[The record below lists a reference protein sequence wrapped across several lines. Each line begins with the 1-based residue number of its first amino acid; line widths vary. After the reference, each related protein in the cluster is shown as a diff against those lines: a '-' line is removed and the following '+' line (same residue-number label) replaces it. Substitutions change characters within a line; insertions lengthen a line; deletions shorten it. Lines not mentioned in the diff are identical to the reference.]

1 MRVKIMVIRIIKQI
15 LNDKRTLALMLFAPL
30 ILLSLMNLL
39 FNSTSSNDPIIGVD
53 NINSSIVDTLKD
65 NDIVVKEYSDY
76 SNIEDKIKDDDLQAF
91 LYMKDDKLNITYENS
106 DPSKTLEINAKIGS
120 AITKV
125 KLEELVNLTKE
136 QGEIIKNQAT
146 LLASLEKMLS
156 NDNLNIKK
164 PSEMNVEVS
173 YIYGNENTNIFD
185 TMVPVLIGF
194 FVFFFVFLISGISL
208 LKERTSGT
216 LYKLLSTP
224 VRRSEI
230 VFGYL
235 IGYGL
240 FAILQTIIIVLFTV
254 YVLKVDILGS
264 LGLVVLTNIIIAFVA
279 LSLGILLSTF
289 ANSEFQMMQFI
300 PIIVVPQIFFSG
312 IISIHNMSQGL
323 QNFAKIMPMYYA
335 GDALSQVIIKGN
347 SLSYIG
353 KDLLILLLFAFC
365 FTVLNIVGLKRY
377 RKV

>member
-76 SNIEDKIKDDDLQAF
+76 SNIEDKIKNDNLQAF

-120 AITKV
+120 AMTKV

-146 LLASLEKMLS
+146 LLASLGRMPS

-224 VRRSEI
+224 IRRSEI

-312 IISIHNMSQGL
+312 LISIDNMSQGL

-353 KDLLILLLFAFC
+353 KDLLVLLLFAFC

>member
-39 FNSTSSNDPIIGVD
+39 FNSTSSNDPIIGID

-76 SNIEDKIKDDDLQAF
+76 SNIEDKIKDDNLQAF

-120 AITKV
+120 AMTKV

-136 QGEIIKNQAT
+136 QGEIIKNQAS
-146 LLASLEKMLS
+146 LLASLGKMPS

-164 PSEMNVEVS
+164 PSEMNLEVN

-353 KDLLILLLFAFC
+353 KDLLVLLLFAFG

>member
-39 FNSTSSNDPIIGVD
+39 FNSTSSNDPIIGID

-76 SNIEDKIKDDDLQAF
+76 SNIEDKIKDDNLQAF

-120 AITKV
+120 AMTKV

-146 LLASLEKMLS
+146 LLASLGKMPS

-164 PSEMNVEVS
+164 PSEMNLEVN

-353 KDLLILLLFAFC
+353 KDLLVLLLFAFG